1 MKKTLLTAALLG
13 SAWLFGCGQGSESS
27 ESSEGYGGYDST
39 QPEASSETELLSQ
52 DEIDRQAAEQID
64 ASNADEEY
72 QKLLE
77 EMEQDG

>member
-1 MKKTLLTAALLG
+1 MRKTLLTAALLG

-27 ESSEGYGGYDST
+27 EGYGGNEST

-52 DEIDRQAAEQID
+52 DEIDRKAAEQIN

-72 QKLLE
+72 RKLLE